1 MKNFIYVFVAS
12 LAMMSYWGPYGNQ
25 VNISCPTLYAFKGT
39 GSIDYK
45 TGYLTGGARSLS
57 GSIYVWHDI
66 IAGSETVTHTSVV
79 MDSKLQTAV
88 LPKCDRATAYST
100 QINLGF

>member
-1 MKNFIYVFVAS
+1 
-12 LAMMSYWGPYGNQ
+12 MMSYWGPYGSQ

-79 MDSKLQTAV
+79 MNSKLQTAV
-88 LPKCDRATAYST
+88 LPKCDRASTYST